1 MNKPSANE
9 EKMPGSDKEFGDPI
23 LGMRTFTHSLPM
35 ALLSSREAVMRKF
48 RPLLRKYELTEQ
60 QWRVLRALIETN
72 NIEVTELARQS
83 FILSPSL
90 SRILQNLI
98 SRRLITR
105 HVVAS
110 DQRRSHIS
118 ITPKGRTLF
127 RTIAP
132 QSENQYQHIESAI
145 GRDKLNQLYDLLAEL
160 EASLRSADLTQQ

>member
-1 MNKPSANE
+1 
-9 EKMPGSDKEFGDPI
+9 
-23 LGMRTFTHSLPM
+23 
-35 ALLSSREAVMRKF
+35 
-48 RPLLRKYELTEQ
+48 
-60 QWRVLRALIETN
+60 
-72 NIEVTELARQS
+72 
-83 FILSPSL
+83 
-90 SRILQNLI
+90 
-98 SRRLITR
+98 TR